1 MYNWCLII
9 RCTCEDTSERERLL
23 QNRTGNAMCNPSVRE
38 LYEAVQALEEENVE
52 GVSAIRCRP
61 YDYRLEHP
69 LVLGDE
75 SYFIIDI
82 MAGRID
88 IKVIGELLVN
98 KLIMALS
105 YIYPTIADALVINH
119 IYHPSIFESNG
130 RETIYKEKRVE
141 TNGNV
146 LVENKNKKCIF
157 IYN

>member
-1 MYNWCLII
+1 
-9 RCTCEDTSERERLL
+9 
-23 QNRTGNAMCNPSVRE
+23 
-38 LYEAVQALEEENVE
+38 
-52 GVSAIRCRP
+52 
-61 YDYRLEHP
+61 
-69 LVLGDE
+69 
-75 SYFIIDI
+75 
-82 MAGRID
+82 
-88 IKVIGELLVN
+88 
-98 KLIMALS
+98 MALS